1 MTSAANNCRRFFRV
15 FLASCLLFA
24 LIPRIDAQDKPREF
38 STLLAEVTRGSI
50 VESRHYGRMVVVTP
64 DGKIVL
70 ALGNPQELIFPRSSL
85 KPLQALATVMLA
97 QEKGIKLPTE
107 ELAMMCASHEGHDY
121 HVQSVKLLLARAGA
135 KEDDLFC
142 GPVSGSR
149 ISNGCSGKHSGMLLQ
164 AKLSGDPF
172 DGYWKVDHPVQQ
184 RIQQAIRE
192 FTSYDKPLEWGA
204 DGCGVPNYALP
215 LYNMALG
222 YARLA
227 NPDAAPE
234 KYRAAARAIRGAMQA
249 HPELISSR
257 DSFDAKLMA
266 AGAGRLLGKNG
277 AEACYGLGLTEPSL
291 GLAVKIEDGN
301 PRGMPCV
308 MLYAIERLGAMT
320 PEIDHAV
327 GTSRTL
333 DVTNSVGA
341 TVGQI
346 RAAPWPAQSTHSSDS
361 DQ

>member
-1 MTSAANNCRRFFRV
+1 MIHTANIQRRICRV
-15 FLASCLLFA
+15 PLAYCTVLA
-24 LIPRIDAQDKPREF
+24 MVQWGIAQDKPHEL
-38 STLLAEVTRGSI
+38 SSLLAEVTRGSV

-64 DGKIVL
+64 AGEVIL
-70 ALGNPQELIFPRSSL
+70 ALGNPQDLIFPRSSL

-97 QEKGIKLPTE
+97 QEKGIELASE

-121 HVQSVKLLLARAGA
+121 HVQSVKLLLARAGGQ
-135 KEDDLFC
+135 EEELFC
-142 GPVSGSR
+142 GPVQGSR
-149 ISNGCSGKHSGMLLQ
+149 ISNGCSGKHSGMLLH
-164 AKLSGDPF
+164 AKLSGDPIE
-172 DGYWKVDHPVQQ
+172 GYWNVDHPVQQ
-184 RIQQAIRE
+184 RIQLAIRE
-192 FTSYDKPLEWGA
+192 FTSYDKPLQWGA

-227 NPDAAPE
+227 NPDTSPE
-234 KYRAAARAIRGAMQA
+234 KYRAAARVIRDAMQA

-266 AGAGRLLGKNG
+266 AAGGRLLGKNG

-320 PEIDHAV
+320 PAIEKAV
-327 GTSRTL
+327 GASRAI
-333 DVTNSVGA
+333 DVNNSVGA

-346 RAAPWPAQSTHSSDS
+346 RAVRWAESAIAK
-361 DQ
+361 

>member
-1 MTSAANNCRRFFRV
+1 MTYLISTSRRGYCAGLV
-15 FLASCLLFA
+15 IGLLFA
-24 LIPRIDAQDKPREF
+24 MCFRLEAQDKPREL
-38 STLLAEVTRGSI
+38 SRLLAEVTRGSI
-50 VESRHYGRMVVVTP
+50 VESRHYGRMVIVKP
-64 DGKIVL
+64 DGEIVL
-70 ALGNPQELIFPRSSL
+70 ALGDPQELIFPRSSL
-85 KPLQALATVMLA
+85 KPLQALATVILA
-97 QEKGIKLPTE
+97 QEKGIELPTE

-121 HVQSVKLLLARAGA
+121 HLQSVKLLLARAGA
-135 KEDDLFC
+135 KEEDLFC

-149 ISNGCSGKHSGMLLQ
+149 ISNGCSGKHGGMLLQ
-164 AKLSGDPF
+164 AKLNGDPF

-192 FTSYDKPLEWGA
+192 FTSYDQPLEWGA

-227 NPDAAPE
+227 NPGGAPE
-234 KYRAAARAIRGAMQA
+234 KYRAAARAIRDAMQA

-257 DSFDAKLMA
+257 DSFDAKLMG
-266 AGAGRLLGKNG
+266 AGAGHLLCKNG

-291 GLAVKIEDGN
+291 GAAVKIEDGN
-301 PRGMPCV
+301 PRAMPCV

-320 PEIDHAV
+320 PEIEQAV
-327 GTSRTL
+327 GSSRTI

-346 RAAPWPAQSTHSSDS
+346 RAARWAESAISK
-361 DQ
+361 